1 MRYKLLG
8 KSGLRVSELCLGAMV
23 LGGDGGATREE
34 SGRILD
40 AFAEAGGNFIDT
52 ADAYSQGTSERYVG
66 EWLGARRDEFVV
78 ATKYTLS
85 RNPRDPNAAG
95 NHRKNL
101 VGALDASLERLG
113 TEYVDLLWIHV
124 WDFLT
129 PVEEVMRALDDQVRA
144 AIRPGALA
152 ISTTVTSRSPTW

>member
-40 AFAEAGGNFIDT
+40 AFSEAGGNFIDT

-85 RNPRDPNAAG
+85 RKASQI
-95 NHRKNL
+95 KENL
-101 VGALDASLERLG
+101 GALEVELSEDQRARLDEASAIELGFPHDFINRVRQSEFVLGEARDRIDSHRSERSGLP
-113 TEYVDLLWIHV
+113 L
-124 WDFLT
+124 
-129 PVEEVMRALDDQVRA
+129 
-144 AIRPGALA
+144 PG
-152 ISTTVTSRSPTW
+152 

>member
-85 RNPRDPNAAG
+85 RKASQI
-95 NHRKNL
+95 KENL
-101 VGALDASLERLG
+101 GALEVELSEDQRARLDEASAIELG
-113 TEYVDLLWIHV
+113 FPCAKPTSCSG
-124 WDFLT
+124 T
-129 PVEEVMRALDDQVRA
+129 RVRR
-144 AIRPGALA
+144 IRPLGALGA
-152 ISTTVTSRSPTW
+152 AARLDTGWRQGNGTSAWVH